1 MIYDTLR
8 KLPKVVQVEILE
20 TGDITLLN
28 PDNENV
34 EIEKLLAIW
43 DNLQEQFNEK
53 YNKQESSK
61 IFNVYK
67 EIEYLDKKYNI
78 IRYAVEALEFDQHQ
92 QLINMLHDYGYKLT
106 KENYNEDLKRIHGES
121 EGIITKIKHF
131 LNMLPKK
138 KETSQN
144 DTTIIDNMAAYS
156 SILGYDFDFYTI
168 SVEKYHAL
176 EPIIKKKIDAIEKS
190 NNSKKKK

>member
-28 PDNENV
+28 PENENV

-78 IRYAVEALEFDQHQ
+78 IRYAVESLEFDQHQ

-106 KENYNEDLKRIHGES
+106 KENYNEDLKRIHRES

>member
-28 PDNENV
+28 PENENI

-92 QLINMLHDYGYKLT
+92 QLINMLHEYGYKLT
-106 KENYNEDLKRIHGES
+106 KENYNEDLKRIHRES